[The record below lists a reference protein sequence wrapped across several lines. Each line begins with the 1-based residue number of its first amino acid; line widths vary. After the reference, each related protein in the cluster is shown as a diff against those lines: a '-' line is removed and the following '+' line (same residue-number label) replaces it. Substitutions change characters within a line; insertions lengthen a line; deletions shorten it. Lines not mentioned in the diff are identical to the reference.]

1 MFESKHINPE
11 TWMREPVVVVDSDE
25 NQRLELCG
33 LVEAEHYKTTA
44 LNSLA
49 NLEGTIIKS
58 GCQIILVDLD
68 TLPVDNLLFRDIRK
82 KNPAV
87 RIIGI
92 SSRPFHPELQEAMS
106 KYIYVNLSRPIDGD
120 ELIYWL
126 KSICENDSDSR
137 DPPRS

>member
-1 MFESKHINPE
+1 
-11 TWMREPVVVVDSDE
+11 MREPVVVVDSDK
-25 NQRLELCG
+25 NQCLELCG
-33 LVEAEHYKTTA
+33 LLEAEHYKTTA
-44 LNSLA
+44 FHSLA
-49 NLEGTIIKS
+49 NLEGAICKY

-68 TLPVDNLLFRDIRK
+68 TLPVDNRLFRDIKK

-106 KYIYVNLSRPIDGD
+106 KHIYVNLSKPVDAD

-126 KSICENDSDSR
+126 RSICENNPDTRGSSDTQA
-137 DPPRS
+137 

>member
-1 MFESKHINPE
+1 MLA
-11 TWMREPVVVVDSDE
+11 VVAYKGKLYAKPG
-25 NQRLELCG
+25 NLL
-33 LVEAEHYKTTA
+33 LEAEHYKTTA
-44 LNSLA
+44 LYSLA
-49 NLEGTIIKS
+49 NLEGAVCKN

-68 TLPVDNLLFRDIRK
+68 TLPVDNFLFRNIKK

-106 KYIYVNLSRPIDGD
+106 KHIYVNLNKPVDGD

-126 KSICENDSDSR
+126 KSICENDADSR
-137 DPPRS
+137 DSPRT